1 MIHCIRGLQED
12 GLHLSHFIPESAV
25 SARRDSLHL
34 VVCLYL
40 RKYFASS
47 VSLIN
52 INGEDDVSLRRK
64 RKLVSWLKGNKGSK
78 QKEKQLVEGIRGEE
92 NLLK

>member
-12 GLHLSHFIPESAV
+12 GLHLSHVIPESAV

-64 RKLVSWLKGNKGSK
+64 RKLVSWLKETKGLNKKRS
-78 QKEKQLVEGIRGEE
+78 
-92 NLLK
+92 NLLKTLEEKKTC

>member
-64 RKLVSWLKGNKGSK
+64 RKLVSWLKETKGLNKKRS
-78 QKEKQLVEGIRGEE
+78 
-92 NLLK
+92 NLLKTLEEKKTC